1 MDALKRL
8 IDSDAVARLR
18 AHDATLFDTDAAGVK
33 LAANSMG
40 WTDLAARAP
49 ESYAI
54 LDRLALDVTQEGVTD
69 VVLLGMGGSSL
80 ASLVIGEVLAE
91 DGGVRLHVLDTTAPL
106 TVGKAIAE
114 LDPARTLYV
123 VASKSGGTIEPLSL
137 YAIFREE
144 ADNELGRQAAGR
156 RFIAITDPDT
166 SLAALAVADGFR
178 LTVSSPASVGG
189 RFSAMT
195 VFGLVTAALL
205 GIDFRSLVERAAAM
219 EAACSLPA
227 ADNPAAALCAFIA
240 DAQAAGRDKLTVVAS
255 PALASFGL
263 WVEQLVAESLGK
275 LGTGVIPVV
284 ELSDEMPLGYGSD
297 RAVVVLRL
305 EGNERL
311 AEWVPKLAAASPVV
325 ELVLRDGF
333 DIGAEFVRWEHAVAL
348 LGPLLGVNPFGQPNV
363 QSAKDA
369 TAAALSGALATPPA
383 DHTTPDGTALTF
395 AGALP
400 VPAHAEPSLSTAV
413 GHALGALRPHDFLC
427 VLAYLPADDALL
439 APLHEA
445 VPRVSA
451 AMGHAVTLELGPRYL
466 HSTGQLHK
474 GGPDSGIFILVTTRD
489 HADVPV
495 PGRAWCLRDLHR
507 AQAEGDLSTLT
518 AAGRRVLRVDLPD
531 AGLDSVTGLA
541 RALMDAAGVVW
552 ED

>member
-8 IDSDAVARLR
+8 IDLDAVARLR
-18 AHDATLFDTDAAGVK
+18 AHDATLFDTDAAGVE

-40 WTDLAARAP
+40 WTDLAARAS
-49 ESYAI
+49 ESYAV
-54 LDRLALDVTQEGVTD
+54 LDRLALEVTEEGVTD

-80 ASLVIGEVLAE
+80 ASLVIGDVLAE
-91 DGGVRLHVLDTTAPL
+91 DGGVLLHVFDTTAPL

-144 ADNELGRQAAGR
+144 ADNELGRQAAGE
-156 RFIAITDPDT
+156 RFIAITDPGT
-166 SLAALAVADGFR
+166 SLAALAIADGFR
-178 LTVSSPASVGG
+178 TTVSSPASVGG

-195 VFGLVTAALL
+195 VFGLVTAAVL

-219 EAACSLPA
+219 EAACGLPA
-227 ADNPAAALCAFIA
+227 AENPAAALAAFIG

-284 ELSDEMPLGYGSD
+284 ELSDEMPRDYGND

-311 AEWVPKLAAASPVV
+311 AEWVPKLAATSPVI

-333 DIGAEFVRWEHAVAL
+333 DIGAEFVRWEHAVSL

-369 TAAALSGALATPPA
+369 TAAALSGALATPQA

-400 VPAHAEPSLSTAV
+400 VPTHAEPSLSTAV
-413 GHALGALRPHDFLC
+413 GHALAALHSSDFLC
-427 VLAYLPADDALL
+427 ILAYLPADDALL

-451 AMGHAVTLELGPRYL
+451 ATGHAVTLELGPRYL

-474 GGPDSGIFILVTTRD
+474 GGPDSGVFILVTTRD
-489 HADVPV
+489 HADIPV
-495 PGRAWCLRDLHR
+495 PGREWCLRDLHR

-531 AGLDSVTGLA
+531 AGLDSVAGLA